1 MYLLDLKPPAFP
13 PPNSPSG
20 SSIHS
25 AFDNFRGK
33 SKALAGAGSLDFATH
48 KAEALALN
56 GIWFVGKATLECLD
70 AKGIH
75 RAMGKEYRIPDYPEI
90 GALTPQV
97 EEILQFGTEL
107 EISEAIDELCAA
119 DIPWT
124 VRRALKVWR
133 QLLDTLP
140 SEPRRDLQDGEQT
153 FMNLV
158 LQPFLSV
165 TFSARGN
172 KLLRGILSTT
182 LPARTRGITNTVFA
196 AIFSLFCLV
205 PAWTCPL

>member
-1 MYLLDLKPPAFP
+1 MARCTDFNLLLC
-13 PPNSPSG
+13 S
-20 SSIHS
+20 
-25 AFDNFRGK
+25 
-33 SKALAGAGSLDFATH
+33 
-48 KAEALALN
+48 ALN

-133 QLLDTLP
+133 QL
-140 SEPRRDLQDGEQT
+140 
-153 FMNLV
+153 
-158 LQPFLSV
+158 
-165 TFSARGN
+165 
-172 KLLRGILSTT
+172 
-182 LPARTRGITNTVFA
+182 
-196 AIFSLFCLV
+196 
-205 PAWTCPL
+205 